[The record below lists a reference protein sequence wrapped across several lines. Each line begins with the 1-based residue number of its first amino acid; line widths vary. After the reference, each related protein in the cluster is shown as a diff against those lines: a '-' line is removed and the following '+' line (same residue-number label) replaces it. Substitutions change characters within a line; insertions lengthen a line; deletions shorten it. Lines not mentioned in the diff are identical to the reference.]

1 MAIATQFNSSNGPVN
16 LNGSEYKISSWDLK
30 CISNIVSPSLHYE
43 TGFSKFEPLV
53 SVSNKYKTETNI
65 EYVDSYSTKIP
76 ISPML
81 TEEEDRERIIEEAKI
96 RCAVSWLEV

>member
-1 MAIATQFNSSNGPVN
+1 MAIATQFNSSNGSVN
-16 LNGSEYKISSWDLK
+16 LNGNEYKISSWDLK
-30 CISNIVSPSLHYE
+30 YDPICSLKHE